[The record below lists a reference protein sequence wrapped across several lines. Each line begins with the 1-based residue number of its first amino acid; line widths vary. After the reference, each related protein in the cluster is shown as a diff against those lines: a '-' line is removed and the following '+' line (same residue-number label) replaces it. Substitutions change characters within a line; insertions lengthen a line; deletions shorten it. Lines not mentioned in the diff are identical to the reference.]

1 MSSSNGSTSTL
12 LMTDLAVDST
22 ATVPLANASAIGSES
37 VRLKGFAAGT
47 ASGLTKLIVG
57 RESSSPIR

>member
-1 MSSSNGSTSTL
+1 
-12 LMTDLAVDST
+12 MTDLAVDST

-57 RESSSPIR
+57 RESSSQIR